1 MGSAIF
7 GALSQFAFRKL
18 RGAEVSR
25 EESSLGFE
33 TGKATAEWS
42 SIAEKHGTTAN
53 TNRDAAIVLGGLS
66 IAAFLIS
73 LFPAYQAVQ

>member
-25 EESSLGFE
+25 EETLLGFD
-33 TGKATAEWS
+33 TGKAHAEWT
-42 SIAEKHGTTAN
+42 SIAEAHGKTAN
-53 TNRDAAIVLGGLS
+53 TNREAAVVLGGLS
-66 IAAFLIS
+66 VAAFLIS